1 MGRVYTT
8 SVAEA
13 ERWDQVYAS
22 EPHLYTRDANALL
35 IEVAGGLTPGTALD
49 IGMGEGRNARYL
61 ASLSWDVTGVDVS
74 REGTGRAREQSAT
87 IHVVHGAIED
97 FDLGTDR
104 WDLIL
109 GMYVHGV
116 MLRESARVV
125 KALRPGGLLVI
136 EGFHRDV
143 MKEGVDGLSG
153 GLLGYTSNALLR
165 HYLPLRVLRYEETRG
180 LADWRRIDAPLVR
193 MVARKE

>member
-1 MGRVYTT
+1 
-8 SVAEA
+8 VAEA
-13 ERWDQVYAS
+13 ERWDRVYAS

-35 IEVAGGLTPGTALD
+35 IEVARRVTPGAALD

-61 ASLSWDVTGVDVS
+61 ASLGWDVTGIDLSSV
-74 REGTGRAREQSAT
+74 GTDQARQQSTAV
-87 IHVVHGAIED
+87 HVVHGAVEE
-97 FDLGTDR
+97 FDMGRDR

-116 MLRESARVV
+116 MLRESTRVIR
-125 KALRPGGLLVI
+125 ALRPGGLLVV

-153 GLLGYTSNALLR
+153 GLLGYTTNALLR
-165 HYLPLRVLRYEETRG
+165 HYLSLRIVRYEEIRG

>member
-1 MGRVYTT
+1 M
-8 SVAEA
+8 AEA

-35 IEVAGGLTPGTALD
+35 KEVAGGLTPGRALD

-61 ASLSWDVTGVDVS
+61 ASLGWEVTGVDVS
-74 REGTGRAREQSAT
+74 REGTGKAREQST
-87 IHVVHGAIED
+87 GIQVVHGAIED
-97 FDLGTDR
+97 FDLGADR

-125 KALRPGGLLVI
+125 KALRPGGLIVV

-143 MKEGVDGLSG
+143 MKEGIDGLSG

-165 HYLPLRVLRYEETRG
+165 HYLALRILRYQETRG
-180 LADWRRIDAPLVR
+180 MADWRRIDAPLVR

>member
-1 MGRVYTT
+1 M
-8 SVAEA
+8 AEA

-35 IEVAGGLTPGTALD
+35 IEVTRALTPGTALD

-61 ASLSWDVTGVDVS
+61 ASLGWDVTGIDVS
-74 REGTGRAREQSAT
+74 GVGTSQAREQSAAV
-87 IHVVHGAIED
+87 HVVHGAAED
-97 FDLGTDR
+97 FEMGGDR

-116 MLRESARVV
+116 MLRESRRIVQ
-125 KALRPGGLLVI
+125 ALRPGGLLII

-153 GLLGYTSNALLR
+153 GLLGYTSNTLLR
-165 HYLPLRVLRYEETRG
+165 HYLSLRIVSYEETRG

>member
-1 MGRVYTT
+1 M
-8 SVAEA
+8 AEA

-35 IEVAGGLTPGTALD
+35 IDVASTLTPGAALD

-61 ASLSWDVTGVDVS
+61 ASLGWQVTGIDVS
-74 REGTGRAREQSAT
+74 IEGTRRARQQSTALN
-87 IHVVHGAIED
+87 VVHGAVEN
-97 FDLGTDR
+97 FEMGRDR

-116 MLRESARVV
+116 MLRESARIIQ
-125 KALRPGGLLVI
+125 ALRPGGLLVI

-165 HYLPLRVLRYEETRG
+165 HYLPLRIMRYEETRG
-180 LADWRRIDAPLVR
+180 LADWRRIDAPLVK
-193 MVARKE
+193 MIARKD